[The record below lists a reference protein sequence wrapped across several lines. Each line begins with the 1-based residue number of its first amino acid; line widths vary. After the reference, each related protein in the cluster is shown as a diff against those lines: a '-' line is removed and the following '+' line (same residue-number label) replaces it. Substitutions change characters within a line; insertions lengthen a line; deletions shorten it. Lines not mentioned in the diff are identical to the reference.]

1 MRILAIRGKNLASLA
16 EPFEIFFNSGPL
28 EQAGLF
34 AITGQTGAGKS
45 TILDALCLALYDKI
59 PRLPDGHGFAVG
71 HKDEDENL
79 RVTSNDVRSILRRGT
94 SHAYAEVDFIGKD
107 KQHYRARWEVSKAR
121 GKAEGRLQAQEVA
134 LTKID
139 DGQRIGQGKKN
150 TLELISELID
160 LNFDQFRRS
169 VLLAQGDFAAFLKAK
184 KDERSSLLERIT
196 GTELY
201 SELSIAAFERT
212 RQEKEALSQIT
223 NRLQDQIPLDAQ
235 ARQFLEQQRDQFIS
249 QMADLDRQISSN
261 QKIIDWY
268 AELKKL
274 QQAEQD
280 ARDNLTVSQQAWDA
294 AETDRLLIR
303 KVEAAQPL
311 RPLLSQYQTAN
322 AEHVDARQKL
332 KDSSDQLAAA
342 EANLQTA
349 KMQLDSLALALAEA
363 ERQQQQAQPI
373 LLKARAL
380 DTRIDIIRQAVE
392 TLTVEEGQLLEALDA
407 AEKEHQS
414 LLTRQVEQTAAL
426 QQLNLWL
433 EQNQAVKPIAAEW
446 NRWDA
451 ELKRYQALNG
461 RKTDGVLKAEELKLL
476 LAKDECSLTE
486 LKLAV
491 EDSHKKLEQHQQAL
505 TQLKT
510 QDSRQSLEDLHQAK
524 SEFESR
530 REQIADA
537 LNLANNAQALQQA
550 IKQDKDELAATEQ
563 AVNDGA
569 VQLQALSQQQMANG
583 IALGEAKKALELI
596 QATMHKNAEQFR
608 SLLQDDQPCPVCGAL
623 EHPWKNQAR
632 IGDEHGTAQSARV
645 SELENEHEALIK
657 AIAELNKGIS
667 QGQQQKTVLEG
678 RLSEAQAKL
687 DQCSNGWAALTLHD
701 KAASV
706 PDRLRHFCPPWM
718 EEMPRTVG
726 SSLGHHPWQSPDFA
740 VADSQI
746 LPVLK
751 SHEQQVN
758 SELGQIRQQEKAAL
772 ELQKQLQPAQDL
784 CNAEL
789 LNKEKLSAE
798 YAGLDKQCAKN
809 KVDLEHAGADVQELD
824 KQLQAIVELLASPFR
839 QLDNWQSDLEDST
852 AGFRQDCAAKTQQF
866 QRTEQQ
872 IEDAVKVLEK
882 INHDLKLAEQ
892 TLNQCRQQHRLKL
905 DELNIQAAEQQKLSA
920 EREAVLPDVSP
931 DNYEQ
936 TVNQNVQAARAIHQ
950 QAGHALNQ
958 AETELA
964 AHKQNQQHWQTES
977 VRRYSRQEEALATLN
992 QSLAKQAIDLEQL
1005 GQLLE
1010 KDDRWL
1016 AEQRAQTT
1024 TLERNLQESV
1034 ALLTV
1039 KAEDCLKHR
1048 SLRMVEVSPGEG
1060 NPCDQDQQAELSEE
1074 GAVILSAELQQ
1085 QRQLAHSQKEEQV
1098 ILLREDD
1105 KKIEAGQ
1112 LLKSKLDSQRERWE
1126 QWESLNELIGSKSGA
1141 KFRTFAQSLTLEAL
1155 LAYSNRHLEDFAKR
1169 YVLQRVPGS
1178 DLELQIIDRD
1188 MADDVRSVYSLS
1200 GGESFLVSLA
1210 LALGLASLSSN
1221 KTQVE
1226 SLFIDEGFG
1235 SLDPETLDIAIASLD
1250 TLQALGRKV
1259 GVISHVPILVERIGA
1274 KVVVEKQGGGRSRV
1288 EIIGG
1293 Y

>member
-16 EPFEIFFNSGPL
+16 EPFEISFNSGPL
-28 EQAGLF
+28 AQAGLF

-94 SHAYAEVDFIGKD
+94 GHAYAEVDFIGKD

-121 GKAEGRLQAQEVA
+121 GKADGRLQAQEVA

-150 TLELISELID
+150 TLETISELID

-201 SELSIAAFERT
+201 SELSIAAFERA
-212 RQEKEALSQIT
+212 RQEKEALSQIA
-223 NRLQDQIPLDAQ
+223 NRMQDQIPLDQ
-235 ARQFLEQQRDQFIS
+235 DARQRLEQQRDQFIT
-249 QMADLDRQISSN
+249 QLADLDKQIASN
-261 QKIIDWY
+261 RKIIDWH

-274 QQAEQD
+274 QQAEQA
-280 ARDNLTVSQQAWDA
+280 ARDSLAASQQAWDA
-294 AETDRLLIR
+294 AEADRQLIR

-311 RPLLSQYQTAN
+311 RPLLSQYWTAN

-332 KDSSDQLAAA
+332 KDSSDQLVTA
-342 EANLQTA
+342 EANLQAA
-349 KMQLDSLALALAEA
+349 KVRLDGFAVALTEA
-363 ERQQQQAQPI
+363 ERQQLQAQP
-373 LLKARAL
+373 LLIKARAL
-380 DTRIDIIRQAVE
+380 DTRVDIIRQAVE
-392 TLTVEEGQLLEALDA
+392 ALAVEEGQLLKALGA

-414 LLTRQVEQTAAL
+414 LLIRQDEQNAAL

-433 EQNQAVKPIAAEW
+433 EQNQAIKPIASEW
-446 NRWDA
+446 SRWDA
-451 ELKRYQALNG
+451 ELERYQILIG
-461 RKTDGVLKAEELKLL
+461 RKADSALEAEQLKL
-476 LAKDECSLTE
+476 AFANDECSLAE

-491 EDSHKKLEQHQQAL
+491 QDSQQKLEQHQQAL
-505 TQLKT
+505 AQLKT
-510 QDSRQSLEDLHQAK
+510 QDSRQSLEDLHQTK
-524 SEFESR
+524 VGLENR
-530 REQIADA
+530 REQIAEA
-537 LNLANNAQALQQA
+537 LNLAINAQALQQA

-563 AVNDGA
+563 AVSDGA
-569 VQLQALSQQQMANG
+569 VQLQALNQQQMANG

-596 QATMHKNAEQFR
+596 QATTHKNAQQFR
-608 SLLQDDQPCPVCGAL
+608 ALLQDDQPCPVCGAL
-623 EHPWKNQAR
+623 EHPWKDQAG
-632 IGDEHGTAQSARV
+632 IGNEHGAAQSARV
-645 SELENEHEALIK
+645 ADLEKHHEALIK
-657 AIAELNKGIS
+657 SIAEFNKGIS
-667 QGQQQKTVLEG
+667 QGQQQKTVLER
-678 RLSEAQAKL
+678 RLAEAQAKL
-687 DQCSNGWAALTLHD
+687 EQCANAWAALTLHD

-706 PDRLRHFCPPWM
+706 PDRLRHF
-718 EEMPRTVG
+718 
-726 SSLGHHPWQSPDFA
+726 HHPWQSPDFA
-740 VADSQI
+740 VTDAQL

-751 SHEQQVN
+751 NHEQQIN
-758 SELGQIRQQEKAAL
+758 SELEQIRQQEKAAL
-772 ELQKQLQPAQDL
+772 ELQKQLQTAQDL
-784 CNAEL
+784 CNAEQR
-789 LNKEKLSAE
+789 NKEKLSAG
-798 YAGLDKQCAKN
+798 YAGLDKQCAKI
-809 KVDLEHAGADVQELD
+809 KADLEHVTGGVQELD
-824 KQLQAIVELLASPFR
+824 KQLQGIVGLLAHPFR
-839 QLDNWQSDLEDST
+839 QLDNWQADLRDST
-852 AGFRQDCAAKTQQF
+852 AGFRQDCAAKAQQF

-872 IEDAVKVLEK
+872 IEAAAKALEK
-882 INHDLKLAEQ
+882 IHHDLKLAEQ
-892 TLNQCRQQHRLKL
+892 WLNQCRQQHRLKL

-920 EREAVLPDVSP
+920 EREAVLPNVSA
-931 DNYEQ
+931 DNYEL
-936 TVNQNVQAARAIHQ
+936 TVNQKVQDARAVHQ

-964 AHKQNQQHWQTES
+964 AYKQNRQHWQTETG
-977 VRRYSRQEEALATLN
+977 RRYSRLEDALATLN
-992 QSLAKQAIDLEQL
+992 RSLAKQAIDLEQL
-1005 GQLLE
+1005 GRLLE
-1010 KDDRWL
+1010 KDEHWL
-1016 AEQRAQTT
+1016 AEQKAQTAA
-1024 TLERNLQESV
+1024 LERGFQESLALLKVKADDCLRHQSTWKALQEI
-1034 ALLTV
+1034 
-1039 KAEDCLKHR
+1039 
-1048 SLRMVEVSPGEG
+1048 G
-1060 NPCDQDQQAELSEE
+1060 NSCEQDRQVGLSEDD
-1074 GAVILSAELQQ
+1074 AIKLSAELQQ

-1105 KKIEAGQ
+1105 KKIATGR
-1112 LLKSKLDSQRERWE
+1112 LLQAELDSQRQRWE
-1126 QWESLNELIGSKSGA
+1126 QWESLNDLIGSKSGA

-1155 LAYSNRHLEDFAKR
+1155 LAHSNRHLEDFARR
-1169 YVLQRVPGS
+1169 YALQRVPGS

-1188 MADDVRSVYSLS
+1188 MADDVRSVHSLS

-1288 EIIGG
+1288 DIIGG

>member
-150 TLELISELID
+150 TLEMISELID

-201 SELSIAAFERT
+201 SELSIAAFERA

-249 QMADLDRQISSN
+249 QMADLDRQIASN

-280 ARDNLTVSQQAWDA
+280 ARDSLAASQQAWDV
-294 AETDRLLIR
+294 AEADRQLIR
-303 KVEAAQPL
+303 KVEVAQPL

-322 AEHVDARQKL
+322 AEHLDARQKL

-349 KMQLDSLALALAEA
+349 KMQLYSFAVALTEA
-363 ERQQQQAQPI
+363 ERHQQQTQPVLI
-373 LLKARAL
+373 KARAL

-414 LLTRQVEQTAAL
+414 LLTRKAEQTAAL

-476 LAKDECSLTE
+476 LAKDECSLTK

-510 QDSRQSLEDLHQAK
+510 QDSQRSLEDLHQAK
-524 SEFESR
+524 SEFERR
-530 REQIADA
+530 REQIAEA

-608 SLLQDDQPCPVCGAL
+608 ALLQDDQPCPVCGAL

-645 SELENEHEALIK
+645 AELENQHEALIK

-678 RLSEAQAKL
+678 KLSEAQAKL
-687 DQCSNGWAALTLHD
+687 EQNSNAWAVLAMQD
-701 KAASV
+701 KV
-706 PDRLRHFCPPWM
+706 
-718 EEMPRTVG
+718 
-726 SSLGHHPWQSPDFA
+726 DFA
-740 VADSQI
+740 VTDTQL
-746 LPVLK
+746 LPALK
-751 SHEQQVN
+751 SHEQQIN
-758 SELGQIRQQEKAAL
+758 SALEQIRQQEKTAL
-772 ELQKQLQPAQDL
+772 ELQKQLQAAQDL

-789 LNKEKLSAE
+789 RNKEKLSAE
-798 YAGLDKQCAKN
+798 YAGLDKQSAKN

-824 KQLQAIVELLASPFR
+824 KQLQAIVELLSSPFR
-839 QLDNWQSDLEDST
+839 QLDNWQSHLEAST
-852 AGFRQDCAAKTQQF
+852 AGFRQDCAVKAQQF
-866 QRTEQQ
+866 QRIEQQ
-872 IEDAVKVLEK
+872 IEDAVKVMEK

-892 TLNQCRQQHRLKL
+892 TLNQCWQQHRLKL

-920 EREAVLPDVSP
+920 EREAVLPDVSA

-964 AHKQNQQHWQTES
+964 THKQNQQHWQTEA
-977 VRRYSRQEEALATLN
+977 VRRYSRLEDALATLN

-1005 GQLLE
+1005 GRLLE
-1010 KDDRWL
+1010 KDEHWL
-1016 AEQRAQTT
+1016 AEQKAQMTA
-1024 TLERNLQESV
+1024 LERALQESL
-1034 ALLTV
+1034 ALLKV
-1039 KAEDCLKHR
+1039 KADDCSKQQSNPVEIAEEDAMK
-1048 SLRMVEVSPGEG
+1048 
-1060 NPCDQDQQAELSEE
+1060 
-1074 GAVILSAELQQ
+1074 LSAELQQ

-1112 LLKSKLDSQRERWE
+1112 LLKSELGRQRERWE

-1155 LAYSNRHLEDFAKR
+1155 LAHSNRHLEDFAKR

-1188 MADDVRSVYSLS
+1188 MADDVRSVHSLS